1 MLDRT
6 QVRLLLDHKLNGELL
21 KGRFG
26 LEKENVRIDGEG
38 KLALTP
44 HPAAFG
50 AKLDNPYIQT
60 DFSES
65 QIEMITPA
73 FASTAE
79 AFTFLE
85 ALQDIVSLELART
98 GEWLWPSSNPP
109 MLPDEQE
116 IPLARMDNPTEDQY
130 RSKLADKY
138 GRKRQLLS
146 GIHFNFSFEEAFL
159 RKLHALHP
167 LDEREHPPDFKTFK
181 DRVYL
186 KITRGLLRYRW
197 LLVYLTGASP
207 FFDETYMSP
216 CVEAGKSADHR
227 SYTFPGLN
235 SLRNSPC
242 GYRNEKPL
250 YVSFDSVER
259 YAADLERLVE
269 AGELLSVKEFYSAV
283 RLKKANGP
291 QSLEALAKTGV
302 DYLELRFLDLNPL
315 FKTGVSLEILDM
327 VHLFILYM
335 LLKEDEPFAIG
346 DQEQAAAHLDQML
359 RGGIAEELVEPGDGP
374 RVTMKERGLAVLEE
388 MREMVGRLLPGH
400 SRLLELLEREQRKL
414 EQPELTYAAAIQSAI
429 GPSSYLDY
437 HLAKAKQYAEESAQ
451 TGFRF
456 AGFEDLE
463 LSTQLLLKAAVKRGI
478 RFEVLDR
485 ADNFILLT
493 HGEQREYIKQ
503 ATKTSLDPYSAV
515 LIMENKVVTKEV
527 LARQGIRVPGGGVF
541 ADREAAAAAY
551 SQYGGKAAVIKPKST
566 NFGLGITIFDAPFSE
581 EEYRQAL
588 ELAFAHDRTVLVEE
602 FVAGKEYRFL
612 VIGDEVVGVLHRV
625 PAHVVG
631 DGLHSV
637 EALVEEKNKHPFRG
651 EGYRTPL
658 EKLKLGQ
665 TETMFLN
672 SHGHRAS
679 DIPRAGETVYL
690 RENSNISTGGDSID
704 YTDLMPERYKRL
716 AVQAARAAGAIIC
729 GVDMM
734 IAGELA
740 GAGSNAG
747 VGADASGRLAAD
759 LSTDAAADET
769 PTDADYCIIELNFN
783 PAIHIHGY
791 PYQGENRHAE
801 EHILNLLFGRLTP

>member
-6 QVRLLLDHKLNGELL
+6 QVRRLLDHKLNGELF

-26 LEKENVRIDGEG
+26 LEKENVRIDGKG

-50 AKLDNPYIQT
+50 AKTDNPYIQT

-109 MLPDEQE
+109 VLPDEQE
-116 IPLARMDNPTEDQY
+116 IPLARMDNRTEDQY

-146 GIHFNFSFEEAFL
+146 GIHYNFSFEEAFL
-159 RKLHALHP
+159 RKLHALQLLHP
-167 LDEREHPPDFKTFK
+167 LHPVDEREHPVDFKTFK
-181 DRVYL
+181 DNVYL

-207 FFDETYMSP
+207 FFDQTYMSP
-216 CVEAGKSADHR
+216 CVEASKSADHR
-227 SYTFPGLN
+227 SYSFPGMN

-242 GYRNEKPL
+242 GYRNKKPL
-250 YVSFDSVER
+250 YVSFDSVEQ

-283 RLKKANGP
+283 RLKKATGA

-315 FKTGVSLEILDM
+315 FKGGVSLEILDM

-335 LLKEDEPFAIG
+335 LLKEDESFAIP

-359 RGGIAEELVEPGDGP
+359 RGGIAEELVETGNGP
-374 RVTMKERGLAVLEE
+374 RVTMKERGIAILEE
-388 MREMVGRLLPGH
+388 MREMVGQLLPGQP
-400 SRLLELLEREQRKL
+400 RLIELLEREQRKL
-414 EQPELTYAAAIQSAI
+414 EQPELTYAAVIQSAI
-429 GPSSYLDY
+429 GTSSYLDY
-437 HLAKAKQYAEESAQ
+437 HLAKAKQYAEESAR

-541 ADREAAAAAY
+541 ADREAAEAAY
-551 SQYGGKAAVIKPKST
+551 SQYGGKATVIKPKST

-588 ELAFAHDRTVLVEE
+588 ELAFAHDQTVLLEE

-637 EALVEEKNKHPFRG
+637 EALVQEKNKHPFRG

-679 DIPRAGETVYL
+679 DIPPAGEAVYL

-704 YTDLMPERYKRL
+704 YTDVMPEQYKRL
-716 AVQAARAAGAIIC
+716 AVQAARAAGAVIC

-734 IAGELA
+734 IAGELT
-740 GAGSNAG
+740 
-747 VGADASGRLAAD
+747 GADA
-759 LSTDAAADET
+759 E
-769 PTDADYCIIELNFN
+769 YCIIELNFN

-791 PYQGENRHAE
+791 PYQGKNRHAE
-801 EHILNLLFGRLTP
+801 EHILNLLFGRLA

>member
-1 MLDRT
+1 MLDHI

-109 MLPDEQE
+109 VLPDEQE

-167 LDEREHPPDFKTFK
+167 LHLLDGGEHPTDFKTFK

-207 FFDETYMSP
+207 FFDGTYMSP
-216 CVEAGKSADHR
+216 CVEASKSADHR

-250 YVSFDSVER
+250 YVSFDSVEH

-269 AGELLSVKEFYSAV
+269 AGELLSAKEFYSAV
-283 RLKKANGP
+283 RLKRANGP

-315 FKTGVSLEILDM
+315 FKMGVSPEILDM

-359 RGGIAEELVEPGDGP
+359 RGGIAEELAEPGDGP
-374 RVTMKERGLAVLEE
+374 RVTMKERGLAVLGE
-388 MREMVGRLLPGH
+388 MREMVEQLLPGH
-400 SRLLELLEREQRKL
+400 PRLMELLKREQRKL
-414 EQPELTYAAAIQSAI
+414 EQPELTYAAAIQSAV

-456 AGFEDLE
+456 PGFEDLE

-478 RFEVLDR
+478 RFEMLDR

-493 HGEQREYIKQ
+493 QGEQREYIKQ

-527 LARQGIRVPGGGVF
+527 LARQGIRVPGGGIF

-588 ELAFAHDRTVLVEE
+588 DLAFAHDRMVLVEE

-672 SHGHRAS
+672 SHGHRPS
-679 DIPRAGETVYL
+679 NIPQAGETVYL

-704 YTDLMPERYKRL
+704 YTDVMPERYKRL
-716 AVQAARAAGAIIC
+716 AVQAARAAGAVIC

-734 IAGELA
+734 IAGEL
-740 GAGSNAG
+740 
-747 VGADASGRLAAD
+747 VGADANVGELAGAGVD
-759 LSTDAAADET
+759 VDASV
-769 PTDADYCIIELNFN
+769 DADYCIIELNFN

-791 PYQGENRHAE
+791 PYQGENRRAE
-801 EHILNLLFGRLTP
+801 EHILNLLFGRLA